1 MLRAR
6 SLQFLFSLGL
16 EFWLPLPFLG
26 FGFWL
31 LSGIMTGQVL
41 NQLNPIEHT
50 VSVTPQP
57 ETLFQEN
64 KISSIQLQINESEGI
79 TRVKVKIAAARL
91 KELEF
96 KFPGTDLTEVEAAL
110 SQELGLSE
118 QEIKKLILTE
128 SNSTLH
134 SQQIH

>member
-1 MLRAR
+1 MLSAR

-31 LSGIMTGQVL
+31 LSGMMTGQVL

-50 VSVTPQP
+50 VSVNPQP

-64 KISSIQLQINESEGI
+64 KIRSIQLRINEAEGI

-96 KFPGTDLTEVEAAL
+96 KFPGTDLTEVEADLA
-110 SQELGLSE
+110 QELGLSE